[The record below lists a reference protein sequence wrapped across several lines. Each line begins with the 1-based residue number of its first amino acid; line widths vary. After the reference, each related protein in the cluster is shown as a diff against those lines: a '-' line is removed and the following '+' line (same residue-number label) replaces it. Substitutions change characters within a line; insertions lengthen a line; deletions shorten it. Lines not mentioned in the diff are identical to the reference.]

1 MNTFGDRLREA
12 RQALRKTQ
20 DVVADEVGVTKSA
33 VSSWENNR
41 DTPSLDKLP
50 GLRAALEI
58 SLDELVCGPL
68 PATPPAAPSGKRLAT
83 AEPVAP
89 DYLHR
94 YPAQVTVE
102 ERRFLAKF
110 RKLGSDKR
118 GALLKLLD

>member
-20 DVVADEVGVTKSA
+20 DVVADEMGVTKSA

-50 GLRAALEI
+50 KLRTALDI
-58 SLDELVCGPL
+58 SLDELICG
-68 PATPPAAPSGKRLAT
+68 PAAPPPGKRLSV
-83 AEPVAP
+83 AEAAP
-89 DYLHR
+89 DYEHR
-94 YPAQVTVE
+94 YPEQVTVE

-110 RKLGSDKR
+110 RKLDSTRR
-118 GALLKLLD
+118 GALMKLLG

>member
-50 GLRAALEI
+50 ALRSALQI
-58 SLDELVCGPL
+58 SLDELICGPACRQ
-68 PATPPAAPSGKRLAT
+68 PSAAPSGNERV
-83 AEPVAP
+83 AEPAAP
-89 DYLHR
+89 DYRHL
-94 YPAQVTVE
+94 YPEQVTVE
-102 ERRFLAKF
+102 ERRFLVKF
-110 RKLGSDKR
+110 RTLGSDKR
-118 GALLKLLD
+118 GALLKLLE